1 MADMDMYLVWES
13 ASSALNSVMSG
24 APRLTT
30 APSSTCTLV
39 TMPAAIGV
47 TLTSRYALA
56 ITLPGAVTA
65 VPAATTVTGAVLIP
79 ARASASGESTTSASP
94 AGSAGA
100 GGGLVAIEAAGA
112 RIPSV
117 RRSATVAPAAPSAIR

>member
-1 MADMDMYLVWES
+1 MADMDMYLVCES
-13 ASSALNSVMSG
+13 ASSALNSVTRG

-65 VPAATTVTGAVLIP
+65 VPAATTVTGAHLIP
-79 ARASASGESTTSASP
+79 APASASGEGTASP
-94 AGSAGA
+94 TPGRPGGA
-100 GGGLVAIEAAGA
+100 GGGVCASGT
-112 RIPSV
+112 P
-117 RRSATVAPAAPSAIR
+117 